1 MSRRWCGEVVAELD
15 VDEGSCRIHAEGW
28 QSWTPTAAY
37 GISDAQWAPVG
48 PETWTSGYGGS
59 RARPPQRPG
68 MFQGDGL
75 LIIDPGTGDDILTV
89 AAISADREVPVIRC
103 EQRDARRVLVCA
115 DGPCR

>member
-1 MSRRWCGEVVAELD
+1 
-15 VDEGSCRIHAEGW
+15 
-28 QSWTPTAAY
+28 
-37 GISDAQWAPVG
+37 
-48 PETWTSGYGGS
+48 
-59 RARPPQRPG
+59 